1 MTLNGIDISN
11 WQAGINLSAVPADF
25 VIVKAT
31 EGTTYVSPEADTQ
44 YQGAKS
50 AGRLL
55 GVYHFATGV
64 DAVEEAKFFLSNVQ
78 GYLGEAILVLDWEA
92 GVVTQGVGYAKDFLD
107 YVYQQTGIRPLI
119 YMSKSVVNSYDWS
132 TVSANYGLWVAQYA
146 DSMPTGYQSNP
157 WTDDNGFGTWSGP
170 AIFQYASTGRLSGY
184 SGNLDLDMFYGDA
197 TAWNNFAKSDKVTP
211 EPEPEPDPDP
221 EPTTGT
227 PIVQYADPD
236 GNKAYAYTHWQAIE
250 GKPDVALKSDLPV
263 KTALKTVQIKPLIAN
278 IPNINIAWNDKL
290 VTLSMEGNIPANTVS
305 IIADTVVAHL
315 PQAVTPPWVAIWSG
329 ISNVSNASR
338 FGGIRVL
345 PNGEVSINMTQAQ
358 MDGSYFVTSLSW
370 PI

>member
-11 WQAGINLSAVPADF
+11 WQVGINLSVVPGDF

-31 EGTTYVSPEADTQ
+31 EGTTYVSPEADVQ

-50 AGRLL
+50 TGKLL
-55 GVYHFATGV
+55 GVYHFGTGAGAI
-64 DAVEEAKFFLSNVQ
+64 DEAKFFLSNVQ
-78 GYLGEAILVLDWEA
+78 GYLGEAILFLDWEA
-92 GVVTQGVGYAKDFLD
+92 GVVTQGVGYAKAFLD

-197 TAWNNFAKSDKVTP
+197 TAWNNFAKSDKVT
-211 EPEPEPDPDP
+211 PEPDPDP

>member
-11 WQAGINLSAVPADF
+11 WQAGINLSVVPGDF

-31 EGTTYVSPEADTQ
+31 EGTTYVSPEADVQ

-50 AGRLL
+50 TGKLL
-55 GVYHFATGV
+55 GVYHFATGA
-64 DAVEEAKFFLSNVQ
+64 DAIDEAKFFLSNVQ
-78 GYLGEAILVLDWEA
+78 GYLGEAILFLDWEA
-92 GVVTQGVGYAKDFLD
+92 GVVTQGVGYAKAFLD

>member
-11 WQAGINLSAVPADF
+11 WQAGINLSVVPGDF

-31 EGTTYVSPEADTQ
+31 EGTTYVSPEADVQ

-50 AGRLL
+50 TGKLL
-55 GVYHFATGV
+55 GVYHFATGASAI
-64 DAVEEAKFFLSNVQ
+64 DEAKFFLSNVQ
-78 GYLGEAILVLDWEA
+78 GYLGEAILFLDWEA
-92 GVVTQGVGYAKDFLD
+92 GVVTQGVGYAKAFLD

-132 TVSANYGLWVAQYA
+132 TVSENYGLWVAQYA

-211 EPEPEPDPDP
+211 EPEPEPDPEP

-345 PNGEVSINMTQAQ
+345 PNGEVSINMTQDQ

>member
-11 WQAGINLSAVPADF
+11 WQAGINLSVVPGDF

-31 EGTTYVSPEADTQ
+31 EGTTYVSPEADVQ

-50 AGRLL
+50 TGKLL
-55 GVYHFATGV
+55 GVYHFATGAGAI
-64 DAVEEAKFFLSNVQ
+64 DEAKFFLSNVQ
-78 GYLGEAILVLDWEA
+78 GYLGEAILFLDWEA
-92 GVVTQGVGYAKDFLD
+92 GVVTQGVGYAKAFLD